1 MKKIMTL
8 IACLTLTLGV
18 GAIAGIATASSI
30 DNWYNSIQKPSF
42 NPPNYLF
49 GPVWTVLYILMGI
62 SFYMIIVAPPHPL
75 KRKAI
80 TLFLVQ
86 LFFNFCWSFIF
97 FNFHELFWASVEII
111 VLWVLILLTII
122 QFSKINKI
130 APWLLVPYLA
140 WVSFAT
146 CLSFSIYFLN
156 R

>member
-1 MKKIMTL
+1 MKKIPTL
-8 IACLTLTLGV
+8 IACLALTLGV
-18 GAIAGIATASSI
+18 GAIAGIATANSI
-30 DNWYNSIQKPSF
+30 DSWYSTIQKPSF
-42 NPPNYLF
+42 NPPNYVF
-49 GPVWTVLYILMGI
+49 GPVWTLLYILMGI
-62 SFYMIIVAPPHPL
+62 SLYMIIIAPPHPL

-80 TLFLVQ
+80 ILFILQ

-97 FNFHELFWASVEII
+97 FSFHELLWASVEII

-146 CLSFSIYFLN
+146 RLTFSVYFLN